1 MKYNKQ
7 PIKEGIELHIIE
19 TDKFKTNLL
28 SVFLTTPLAKEG
40 VTSNALLP
48 MVLRRGN
55 NQTKTQEEL
64 SIALEEMYGASFDCG
79 VEKTGDNQAL
89 KFYLETINDSFL
101 PTKEEVIK
109 QAINTLLNIVF
120 NPIVENQKLK
130 DEYVKAEKENLKQ
143 IIESKKDNKAKYAQE
158 RCIEEMYKNQPYGL
172 YKYGYVEDLE
182 KINPHKLYEHYQ
194 NLINNCKIDIFV
206 SGQVE
211 AAQIEQIIKQNE
223 NIKKLVPRKPQYHIN
238 KAEEK
243 QSKQKEEIIQESM
256 EVTQGKLVIGMD
268 LFKTEESAKFVA
280 SVYNAILG
288 GTANSKLF
296 QNVREKASLA
306 YTAGSNYIRPK
317 NNILI
322 KCGIEIE
329 NYEKAVQIIKQQ
341 IEDMKTGNFTQE
353 DLQNAKN
360 SIISTVKF
368 IKDEQD
374 TALSY
379 YFGQELAA
387 TNLSVEEYIKQIEVV
402 TKEDIENLAEKIE
415 INTIYFLKN

>member
-7 PIKEGIELHIIE
+7 QIKEGIKLHIVE

-28 SVFLTTPLAKEG
+28 SVFLTTPLNQEN
-40 VTSNALLP
+40 VTYNALLP

-55 NQTKTQEEL
+55 KQNKTQEEL

-79 VEKTGDNQAL
+79 VEKTGDNQVL
-89 KFYLETINDSFL
+89 KFYLETINDTFL

-109 QAINTLLNIVF
+109 QAIHTLFNIVL

-130 DEYVKAEKENLKQ
+130 EEYVKKEQENLKQ
-143 IIESKKDNKAKYAQE
+143 IIESKKDNKAQYAQE
-158 RCIEEMYKNQPYGL
+158 RCLEEMYKNQPYGL
-172 YKYGYVEDLE
+172 YKYGYIEDIE
-182 KINPHKLYEHYQ
+182 TINAQNLYEHYQ
-194 NLINNCKIDIFV
+194 NLISSCKIDLFI

-211 AAQIEQIIKQNE
+211 TAQIKQLVEEHEQ
-223 NIKKLVPRKPQYHIN
+223 IKKLAPRQPQYHIN
-238 KAEEK
+238 KTEEK
-243 QSKQKEEIIQESM
+243 QAKSKENIIQESM
-256 EVTQGKLVIGMD
+256 EVSQGKLVIGMD
-268 LFKTEESAKFVA
+268 VLETKESSKFVA

-306 YTAGSNYIRPK
+306 YSAGSNYVRTK

-322 KCGIEIE
+322 KCGIEIQ
-329 NYEKAVQIIKQQ
+329 NYEQAIQIIKQQ
-341 IEDMKTGNFTQE
+341 IEDIKNGNFLEE

-368 IKDEQD
+368 IPDEQD
-374 TALSY
+374 TAITY
-379 YFGQELAA
+379 YFGQELAS
-387 TNLSVEEYIKQIEVV
+387 TNLSIEEYIRQIEQV
-402 TKEDIENLAEKIE
+402 TKEDIQNLAQKIE

>member
-7 PIKEGIELHIIE
+7 PIKEGMTLHIIE

-28 SVFLTTPLAKEG
+28 SVFLTTSLNQEH
-40 VTSNALLP
+40 VTYNALLP

-79 VEKTGDNQAL
+79 VEKTGDNQVL
-89 KFYLETINDSFL
+89 KFYLETINDTYL

-120 NPIVENQKLK
+120 NPLVEENKLK
-130 DEYVKAEKENLKQ
+130 EEYVKTEQENLKQ

-158 RCIEEMYKNQPYGL
+158 RCLEEMYKNQPYGL

-182 KINPHKLYEHYQ
+182 KINAQNLYEYYQ

-211 AAQIEQIIKQNE
+211 TAQMEEMIKQNE
-223 NIKKLVPRKPQYHIN
+223 HIKRLMPRKPQYHIN
-238 KAEEK
+238 KEEEK
-243 QSKQKEEIIQESM
+243 QSKPREDIIQESM
-256 EVTQGKLVIGMD
+256 EVSQGKLVIGMD
-268 LFKTEESAKFVA
+268 ILETEEDAKFVA

-341 IEDMKTGNFTQE
+341 IEDMKTANFSEE

-368 IKDEQD
+368 IPDEQD
-374 TALSY
+374 TALTY
-379 YFGQELAA
+379 HFGQELAG
-387 TNLSVEEYIKQIEVV
+387 THLKIEEYIKKIETV
-402 TKEDIENLAEKIE
+402 TKEEIQNLAKKIE